1 MTAVDVWSADLDA
14 SPGLDPR
21 RLPAPERERAAR
33 LRRPRDRARWIA
45 ARIALRRVLAH
56 YLGQDPARIELRRGD
71 HGKPALADP
80 LAALRFN
87 LSHSGGIALVAVA
100 PDCEVGIDV
109 EERRAGRDFARLA
122 EIGLDAASQD
132 AVRDAAPEHRAAAF
146 YAAWVRREAV
156 AKCVGTGLGAPPP
169 ETSPVSVCVLE
180 VGAGHAAALAIAG
193 ARPPDVRRHALRSA

>member
-1 MTAVDVWSADLDA
+1 VTAVDVWSADLDA

-21 RLPAPERERAAR
+21 SLPAAERERAAR

-45 ARIALRRVLAH
+45 ARGALRRVLGH
-56 YLGQDPARIELRRGD
+56 YLGQDPARIELGLGD

-87 LSHSGGIALVAVA
+87 LSHSGGIALVAVT

-109 EERRAGRDFARLA
+109 EERREGRDFARLA

-132 AVRDAAPEHRAAAF
+132 AVRGAAPEHRAVAF

-156 AKCVGTGLGAPPP
+156 VKCVGTGLGMPLP
-169 ETSPVSVCVLE
+169 ETPPVSVCDLE
-180 VGAGHAAALAIAG
+180 VGTGHAAALAIAG
-193 ARPPDVRRHALRSA
+193 ARPSNVRRHTLPPA

>member
-1 MTAVDVWSADLDA
+1 VTAVDVWSADLDA
-14 SPGLDPR
+14 SPDLDPR
-21 RLPAPERERAAR
+21 SLPTAERERAAR

-45 ARIALRRVLAH
+45 ARGALRRVLGH
-56 YLGQDPARIELRRGD
+56 YLGQDPARIELGLGD

-87 LSHSGGIALVAVA
+87 LSHSGGIALLAVT

-109 EERRAGRDFARLA
+109 EERREGRDFARLA

-132 AVRDAAPEHRAAAF
+132 AVRGAAPEHRAAAF

-156 AKCVGTGLGAPPP
+156 VKCVGTGLGMPLP
-169 ETSPVSVCVLE
+169 ETPPVSVCDLE
-180 VGAGHAAALAIAG
+180 VGTGHAAALAIAG
-193 ARPPDVRRHALRSA
+193 ARPPNVRRHTLPPA